1 MQIFCRLYN
10 GRSCFGYII
19 QLSVILNDKENQLSF
34 FLSIKCSS
42 RRLAQKSNCAI
53 PTKNQKL
60 FLMFHVFVRYL
71 YIFDERNN
79 DMKIYKTAKEKR
91 R

>member
-53 PTKNQKL
+53 PTKNQEL
-60 FLMFHVFVRYL
+60 FLMFHVFVL
-71 YIFDERNN
+71 SFDERNI
-79 DMKIYKTAKEKR
+79 KYTKR
-91 R
+91 RR

>member
-1 MQIFCRLYN
+1 MYKL
-10 GRSCFGYII
+10 GVW
-19 QLSVILNDKENQLSF
+19 L
-34 FLSIKCSS
+34 
-42 RRLAQKSNCAI
+42 QKSNCAI

-79 DMKIYKTAKEKR
+79 DMKIYKTAKEKEKVNLYER
-91 R
+91 GSVSQRDSMHLITFLLQFNLQYHG